1 MHKRNRILVVEDSAT
16 QRQALQTLLESLDYD
31 VSVAVDGET
40 ALDAV
45 KAAEFDLVVSDVVMP
60 GMSGFDLCSHIK
72 RDPDLKFRPPVLL
85 LTSMADP
92 RDIVRGLE
100 AGADNYV
107 TKPYQPQQ
115 LAARIEQA
123 LSYRGTTVESIVGKE
138 VEVDFLGDKYV
149 IHSDPHRILR
159 LLLSSFE
166 DIIRVNHEL
175 QETQRQLAAAHQRE
189 LEHEQRARVDAEA
202 TSVRLGQLR
211 ERAEAA
217 TRARD
222 DVLAAVS
229 HDLRNPVST
238 VFTAASLLLDMED
251 LPAATQKR
259 QIDIIRR
266 TALRMDRLIQDLL
279 DVARLDNGA
288 LVVNR
293 GLESLFSL
301 LQEVQ
306 DGFASVAEADNVGL
320 RIEKPDQD
328 CLFPIDRGR
337 ILQVF
342 SNLIGNAL
350 KFTPAGGEVVVSAKV
365 DSGFLQFAVCDTGN
379 GIPADALPHIFDRFW
394 QGMEKK
400 SAGAGLGLAISKGI
414 VEGHEGRLWVESV
427 EGQGSTFFFTLPV
440 KKDTKKAR

>member
-1 MHKRNRILVVEDSAT
+1 MHRRNRILIVEDSAT
-16 QRQALQTLLESLDYD
+16 QRQALQGLLESLEYD
-31 VSVAVDGET
+31 VSVSVDGED
-40 ALDAV
+40 ALESV
-45 KAAEFDLVVSDVVMP
+45 KRAEFDLVVSDVVMP
-60 GMSGFDLCSHIK
+60 GMSGFDLCKHIK
-72 RDPDLKFRPPVLL
+72 RDPDLKNRPPVLL

-107 TKPYQPQQ
+107 TKPYQAAQ

-123 LSYRGTTVESIVGKE
+123 LSYRGTTVESIEGKE
-138 VEVDFLGDKYV
+138 VEIEFLGEKFV

-166 DIIRVNHEL
+166 DVIRVNHEL
-175 QETQRQLAAAHQRE
+175 QESQRQLAAAHQRE
-189 LEHEQRARVDAEA
+189 LEQEQRARVQAEA
-202 TSVRLGQLR
+202 TSVRLEQLR
-211 ERAEAA
+211 AKAEAA

-238 VFTAASLLLDMED
+238 VFTAASLLLDMEE
-251 LPAATQKR
+251 LPKTTQKR
-259 QIDIIRR
+259 QLDIIRR

-288 LVVNR
+288 LVINE
-293 GLESLFSL
+293 GAESLQSV

-306 DGFASVAEADNVGL
+306 DGFASVAESEHVSL
-320 RIEKPDQD
+320 SIEQPDHD
-328 CLFPIDRGR
+328 MLIHIDRGR
-337 ILQVF
+337 VLQVF

-350 KFTPAGGEVVVSAKV
+350 KFTPSGGSIIVRAAASEGMLLCSVI
-365 DSGFLQFAVCDTGN
+365 DTGA
-379 GIPADALPHIFDRFW
+379 GIPAEALPHIFDRFW
-394 QGMEKK
+394 QGKEKK

-414 VEGHEGRLWVESV
+414 VEGHGGTIWVES
-427 EGQGSTFFFTLPV
+427 ETGQGSSFHFTLPFQV
-440 KKDTKKAR
+440 RRT

>member
-1 MHKRNRILVVEDSAT
+1 MHKRRSILVVEDSAT
-16 QRQALQTLLESLDYD
+16 QRQALEALLESLDYH
-31 VSVAVDGET
+31 VTVAVDGEH
-40 ALDAV
+40 ALEAV
-45 KAAEFDLVVSDVVMP
+45 RSTEFDLVVSDVVMP

-72 RDPDLKFRPPVLL
+72 RDPGLTNRPPVLL
-85 LTSMADP
+85 LTSMTDP

-107 TKPYQPQQ
+107 TKPYQPDQ

-123 LSYRGTTVESIVGKE
+123 LSYKGTTVESVIGKE
-138 VEVDFLGDKYV
+138 VEVEFLGDKFV

-166 DIIRVNHEL
+166 DIIRVNQEL
-175 QETQRQLAAAHQRE
+175 TESQRQLAAAHQRE
-189 LEHEQRARVDAEA
+189 LEHEQRARVEAEA
-202 TSVRLGQLR
+202 TSVRLEQLR
-211 ERAEAA
+211 ARAEAA

-238 VFTAASLLLDMED
+238 VFTAASLLLDMAD
-251 LPAATQKR
+251 LPPATQKR

-288 LVVNR
+288 LVVNK
-293 GLESLFSL
+293 GLESLNSV

-306 DGFASVAEADNVGL
+306 DAFAGVAKADDIQL
-320 RIEKPDQD
+320 DFEKTPKDV
-328 CLFPIDRGR
+328 LFSIDRGR
-337 ILQVF
+337 VLQVF

-350 KFTPAGGEVVVSAKV
+350 KFTPAKGSVTVSSHTEA
-365 DSGFLQFAVCDTGN
+365 GFLVFCVADTGA
-379 GIPADALPHIFDRFW
+379 GIPKDALPHVFDRFW
-394 QGMEKK
+394 QGKEKK
-400 SAGAGLGLAISKGI
+400 SAGAGLGLAICKGI
-414 VEGHEGRLWVESV
+414 IEGHDGTITAESV
-427 EGQGSTFFFTLPV
+427 EGEGSRFCFTLPLRPE
-440 KKDTKKAR
+440 KT

>member
-16 QRQALQTLLESLDYD
+16 QRQALESLLESLDYD
-31 VSVAVDGET
+31 VTCAVDGED
-40 ALDAV
+40 ALETV
-45 KAAEFDLVVSDVVMP
+45 KRAEFDLVVSDVVMP
-60 GMSGFDLCSHIK
+60 GMSGFDLCMHIK
-72 RDPDLKFRPPVLL
+72 RDPDLTSRPPVLL

-138 VEVDFLGDKYV
+138 VEVDFLGDKFV

-166 DIIRVNHEL
+166 DIIRVNQEL
-175 QETQRQLAAAHQRE
+175 TESQRQLAAAHQRE
-189 LEHEQRARVDAEA
+189 LEHEQRAREEAEA
-202 TSVRLGQLR
+202 TTVRHELLR
-211 ERAEAA
+211 SRAEAA

-238 VFTAASLLLDMED
+238 VFTAASLLIDMEE
-251 LPAATQKR
+251 LPAATRKR
-259 QIDIIRR
+259 QLDIIRR

-279 DVARLDNGA
+279 DVARLENGA
-288 LVVNR
+288 LVVNK
-293 GLESLFSL
+293 GLESLNSL
-301 LQEVQ
+301 MQEVQ
-306 DGFASVAEADNVGL
+306 DGFASVAEAEHVEL
-320 RIEKPDQD
+320 RFEKPNQD
-328 CLFPIDRGR
+328 WLFPIDRGR
-337 ILQVF
+337 VLQVF

-350 KFTPAGGEVVVSAKV
+350 KFTPADGTVVVSSVVKDGNIEFCVA
-365 DSGFLQFAVCDTGN
+365 DTGA
-379 GIPADALPHIFDRFW
+379 GIPLDALPHIFDRFW
-394 QGMEKK
+394 QGKEKK

-414 VEGHEGRLWVESV
+414 VEGHGGTIWAESTEGA
-427 EGQGSTFFFTLPV
+427 GSRFYFTLPM
-440 KKDTKKAR
+440 KRDTAKA